1 MRPRGSF
8 LAQRVRSPELMDDPA
23 LGVRAHEAALRGLA
37 RLNRVSGIRGPIWRE
52 LRELAG
58 GARCGVVDVAAGSGD
73 LVVSLGRRAERE
85 GVPISFT
92 ACDISDVACASIR
105 DRAGR
110 AGIAIEVRQGDVLR
124 DDVETC
130 DVAMCHLFLHHLDD
144 EQIVSLLGRMRR
156 AARRGVIVTD
166 LVRSQRGYALAW
178 LASRF
183 LTRSRVVRVDAL
195 LSVRAALTPA
205 ELRALASRAGVEG
218 VMVRRV
224 WPERMLLRWEAPR

>member
-8 LAQRVRSPELMDDPA
+8 LARRVRSPELMDDPA
-23 LGVRAHEAALRGLA
+23 LGVREHKAALRGLA

-58 GARCGVVDVAAGSGD
+58 GAPCEAVDVAAGSGD
-73 LVVSLGRRAERE
+73 LAVSVGRRAERD

-110 AGIAIEVRQGDVLR
+110 AGIAIEVRQGDALR
-124 DDVETC
+124 DEIEAC

-144 EQIVSLLGRMRR
+144 EQIVNLLGRMRR
-156 AARRGVIVTD
+156 AARRGGLITD
-166 LVRSQRGYALAW
+166 LVRSRRGYAMAW
-178 LASRF
+178 LASRC

-205 ELRALASRAGVEG
+205 ELRAHASRAGLEG
-218 VMVRRV
+218 ATVRRV
-224 WPERMLLRWEAPR
+224 WPERMLMRWETPR